1 MVSQAFQTRDLAFL
15 IFVLYLVLR
24 VLSSAERDCSQL
36 SRQHLCFMNWIL
48 ISSILV
54 VTSQGKNS
62 LIRLALQLQKCLYS
76 SPL

>member
-24 VLSSAERDCSQL
+24 VLSAAERDCSQL
-36 SRQHLCFMNWIL
+36 SRQHLCFMKWIL
-48 ISSILV
+48 ISSLLV
-54 VTSQGKNS
+54 VTSQWKNS